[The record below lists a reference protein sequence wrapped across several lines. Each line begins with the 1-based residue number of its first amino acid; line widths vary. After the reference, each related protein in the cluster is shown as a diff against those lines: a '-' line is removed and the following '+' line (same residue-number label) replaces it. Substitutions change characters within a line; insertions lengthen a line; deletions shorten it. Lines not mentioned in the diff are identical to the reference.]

1 MFGQDNGDEE
11 SGRRVLQISTN
22 ERSVVWHRMEEQDLF
37 SPSGLQARTWV
48 HIGATY
54 DGVHQRL
61 YVDGLRVD
69 THPGTLQKHDAELLY
84 IGRCGAMDWNF
95 TFTGVLDDVRVYNR
109 ALSGQ
114 EIGRLYQEVP
124 SSSD

>member
-1 MFGQDNGDEE
+1 MKRAEGVSCRSARTNAVW
-11 SGRRVLQISTN
+11 SGIVWKSRTSSRR
-22 ERSVVWHRMEEQDLF
+22 
-37 SPSGLQARTWV
+37 PGLQARTWV